1 MQVQAVSKKR
11 TGDQSTAGVDVSQDW
26 LDVHVLP
33 AGTSLRVPN
42 SEVGIRKLKR
52 ALLQMNTH
60 LVVIEPTS
68 RWHRPVQRSLH
79 AAGIA
84 VAEINPYRARSYA
97 RAEGVLAKNDRL
109 DAMVLAKFGTILD
122 LDTRPPAPESLAE
135 LGELVCA
142 RTSATTERTSLINQ
156 KGAAT
161 CSFLVRQLARRITR
175 MSGVIDELE
184 REITAR
190 IKSDPALARRHEI
203 LTSIPG
209 IGDAT
214 AFVLI
219 ARLSELGSL
228 SCKSIAKI
236 VGVAPLD
243 WESGKM
249 RGQRHIFG
257 GRHEVRT
264 AAYMAALSAIR
275 FNPPMKA
282 YFERLIDNGKAFKQA
297 MIAVVRKLVILAN
310 TLVGENRLWQET
322 APQQA

>member
-11 TGDQSTAGVDVSQDW
+11 TVDHSTAGIDVSQDW

-33 AGTSLRVPN
+33 SGTSLRVSN
-42 SEVGIRKLKR
+42 SEAGIRKLKR
-52 ALLQMNTH
+52 TLLQLNTH
-60 LVVIEPTS
+60 LAVIEPTG
-68 RWHRPVQRSLH
+68 RWHRAVQRSLH

-84 VAEINPYRARSYA
+84 VAELNPYRVRSFA
-97 RAEGVLAKNDRL
+97 RAEGVLAKNDRI

-122 LDTRPPAPESLAE
+122 LNARPPAPKSMAE

-142 RTSATTERTSLINQ
+142 RTSASAERTSLMNQ
-156 KGAAT
+156 KVAAS
-161 CSFLVRQLARRITR
+161 CSFLARQLSRRIVLMNR
-175 MSGVIDELE
+175 FIDELE

-190 IKSDPALARRHEI
+190 IKSDPGLARRHEV

-209 IGDAT
+209 IGNAT
-214 AFVLI
+214 AFVMI
-219 ARLSELGSL
+219 AHLNELGAL
-228 SCKSIAKI
+228 SSKAIAKL

-249 RGQRHIFG
+249 KGQRHIFG

-264 AAYMAALSAIR
+264 ASYMAALSAIR

-282 YFERLIDNGKAFKQA
+282 YYERLIENGKAFKQA

-310 TLVGENRLWQET
+310 TLVGENRLWQPT
-322 APQQA
+322 AP